1 MNPRAPLRSHAADGR
16 APRRPGSPDA
26 ASPVATVATN
36 AAHRQTPPARQ
47 TLPARVRSQTPVG
60 PVPRLSDRDIELL
73 FSQLAKMVGAGI
85 SLERALAT
93 TASGASSSP
102 RGMVAS
108 SIVAGMR
115 GGLPPAKA
123 FASAGQNIDA
133 SCLALLRTGEMTG
146 DLGPALAEIER
157 LLMARNALRSK
168 VTTALVY
175 PAILAIVAFGSVL
188 TILLVVV
195 PQFEQLVRAHL
206 DKLPASARFVFWLSD
221 TVRQLAMPLAAALI
235 AVLALAFRAARAG
248 TLEQSIT
255 GVLRLTS
262 FGSAL
267 IDKAQSAAMFRLVG
281 TLVSRQVQLLPAIDV
296 ARQTITDPK
305 LGAATLAVRE
315 RLKTGARLSDALY
328 DTGAF
333 PPIVVQLA
341 RAGEESGDLG
351 SMLTKAAQMLE
362 DDLERM
368 TKLFLIWFEPMLL
381 VVIGSLIGGLL
392 YGLFSAILSINSII

>member
-1 MNPRAPLRSHAADGR
+1 
-16 APRRPGSPDA
+16 
-26 ASPVATVATN
+26 
-36 AAHRQTPPARQ
+36 
-47 TLPARVRSQTPVG
+47 
-60 PVPRLSDRDIELL
+60 
-73 FSQLAKMVGAGI
+73 
-85 SLERALAT
+85 
-93 TASGASSSP
+93 
-102 RGMVAS
+102 
-108 SIVAGMR
+108 
-115 GGLPPAKA
+115 
-123 FASAGQNIDA
+123 
-133 SCLALLRTGEMTG
+133 
-146 DLGPALAEIER
+146 
-157 LLMARNALRSK
+157 
-168 VTTALVY
+168 
-175 PAILAIVAFGSVL
+175 
-188 TILLVVV
+188 
-195 PQFEQLVRAHL
+195 
-206 DKLPASARFVFWLSD
+206 LSD

-248 TLEQSIT
+248 TLEKSIT

-305 LGAATLAVRE
+305 LAAATLAVRE